1 MNLYH
6 TGLSELYKEI
16 ETLGDPLTGISDRID
31 FERIRPILSDLYVND
46 TEKGGRPNYDP
57 VLMVKILLL
66 QQWYNLSDPQIERE
80 IRDRISFMNFL
91 GYPEELPDR
100 NTIWYFR
107 ERLSKTGKDRL
118 VFNEIRDQIM
128 AKRIRIK
135 KGNMQDA
142 SFIEADK
149 GEYGKPRGDDAKTR
163 RSKDGSSA
171 TKNNEKH
178 FGYKAHTLVNEIKI
192 IEKLSVT
199 PANVHD
205 SMIDLS
211 IPGIVCY
218 RDKGYF
224 GSECKGINAT
234 MDRSMRGHPLPV
246 KSIRRN
252 LRISRVRS
260 MVEHPYAFFKGMFH
274 FFHVMVT
281 TVQRVRVKTYFTA
294 MCYNLVRAR
303 FLDRTA

>member
-16 ETLGDPLTGISDRID
+16 ETLGDPLTGMSDRID
-31 FERIRPILSDLYVND
+31 FEKIRPILSDLYEND

-57 VLMVKILLL
+57 ILMVKILLL
-66 QQWYNLSDPQIERE
+66 QQWYNLSDPQVVRE
-80 IRDRISFMNFL
+80 IRDRISFLNFL
-91 GYPEELPDR
+91 GYPEKLPDR

-149 GEYGKPRGDDAKTR
+149 GEYGKPRGDDANTR

-171 TKNNEKH
+171 TKNNEHH

-205 SMIDLS
+205 SQIDLS
-211 IPGIVCY
+211 LPGIICY

-224 GSECKGINAT
+224 GSDCKGVNGT
-234 MDRSMRGHPLPV
+234 MDRSVRGHSLPM

-252 LRISRVRS
+252 LRISRIRS
-260 MVEHPYAFFKGMFH
+260 MVEHPYAFFKRMFR
-274 FFHVMVT
+274 FGHVMVT

-294 MCYNLVRAR
+294 MCYNLVRSR
-303 FLDRTA
+303 FLDRIA

>member
-16 ETLGDPLTGISDRID
+16 ESLGDPLTGISDRID
-31 FERIRPILSDLYVND
+31 FERIVPILADLFSND

-57 VLMVKILLL
+57 ILMVKILLL

-91 GYPEELPDR
+91 GYPDRLPDR

-128 AKRIRIK
+128 AKRIRVK
-135 KGNMQDA
+135 PGTMQDA
-142 SFIEADK
+142 SFIESDR
-149 GEYGKPRGDDAKTR
+149 GEYGKPRGKDAKTR
-163 RSKDGSSA
+163 RSRDGTSA
-171 TKNNEKH
+171 TKNHEHH
-178 FGYKAHTLVNEIKI
+178 FGYKQHTFTNEIKI

-205 SMIDLS
+205 SQIDLS
-211 IPGIVCY
+211 LPGIICY

-224 GSECKGINAT
+224 GSECKGINGT
-234 MDRSMRGHPLPV
+234 MDRAVRGHNLPM
-246 KSIRRN
+246 KSIHRN
-252 LRISRVRS
+252 LRISRIRS
-260 MVEHPYAFFKGMFH
+260 LVEHPYAFMKRMFGFAH
-274 FFHVMVT
+274 TMVT

-294 MCYNLVRAR
+294 MCYNLMRAR
-303 FLDRTA
+303 FLDRIA